1 MRCILLLCAAT
12 LLAATAPRAH
22 AQNRSIPP
30 GSKILIM
37 PMEKNLDGFITAEIQ
52 KQRLPVEVVLKQ

>member
-1 MRCILLLCAAT
+1 
-12 LLAATAPRAH
+12 
-22 AQNRSIPP
+22 
-30 GSKILIM
+30 M